1 MNNYRQIQTTCPE
14 CKSNHI
20 YYDSRHDETFC
31 NKCGLILQ
39 DNRLTLITDA
49 IQEEQLKE
57 QRLREALWHRRHVK
71 GE

>member
-1 MNNYRQIQTTCPE
+1 MNFKTIKTTCTE
-14 CKSNHI
+14 CKSNTI
-20 YYDSRHDETFC
+20 LYDTVHNETFC

>member
-31 NKCGLILQ
+31 NTCGLIIQ
-39 DNRLTLITDA
+39 DNTLTLITSV
-49 IQEEQLKE
+49 IKEETHRE
-57 QRLREALWHRRHVK
+57 QRLRKLLWHKYIHI
-71 GE
+71 